1 MGMYYDLHTEITA
14 DMFSGYDLARLDY
27 HNVPKWLPFV
37 RELTNAELDV
47 LRLAKSEVNTSAMA
61 NRRLIRFPI
70 RVKNVAL
77 LLLVSYEEMPQWKD
91 LPKVSFRIRQR
102 FLGVCKKLSL
112 QKRSSRFSGYGS

>member
-112 QKRSSRFSGYGS
+112 QKRSSRM